1 MKFNIKTDSI
11 IDISADIII
20 IAVNDKNQII
30 NKSKLK
36 PSCTTYLSNIIS
48 SKDLLGDVG
57 SILLVHGS
65 KDFERI
71 ILVRTG
77 DTNTFSYKKLI
88 KITQNVVRTLKN
100 LKSKNVILPI
110 EQFISNQ
117 ISIQSASEFIV
128 REVINSTYEINSLK
142 TKEKVIH
149 NINICL
155 QCESSNSNY
164 VKLGHKHGEAV
175 ALGAN
180 LTKDLG
186 NLPPNICTP
195 TYLAN
200 TAKKIAKQFKMQ
212 AKILDQKQ
220 IEK

>member
-11 IDISADIII
+11 MDISADIII

-48 SKDLLGDVG
+48 SKDLHGDIG
-57 SILLVHGS
+57 LLLLAYGS

-88 KITQNVVRTLKN
+88 KITKNVVRTLKS
-100 LKSKNVILPI
+100 LKSKNVILPL

-149 NINICL
+149 NLNI
-155 QCESSNSNY
+155 
-164 VKLGHKHGEAV
+164 
-175 ALGAN
+175 
-180 LTKDLG
+180 
-186 NLPPNICTP
+186 
-195 TYLAN
+195 YL
-200 TAKKIAKQFKMQ
+200 
-212 AKILDQKQ
+212 
-220 IEK
+220 